1 MSNQLISSEYLYK
14 GKIYYY
20 LVKYPIC
27 PGNKQIYN
35 FVLCDDGLR
44 NYCINQTCVLCSQC
58 LTIFGMEK
66 NKLRKL

>member
-35 FVLCDDGLR
+35 DIIVSHIDIFTTIHFFELISWFLVLDIYTDIYSR
-44 NYCINQTCVLCSQC
+44 
-58 LTIFGMEK
+58 
-66 NKLRKL
+66 

>member
-35 FVLCDDGLR
+35 
-44 NYCINQTCVLCSQC
+44 
-58 LTIFGMEK
+58 EK
-66 NKLRKL
+66 NDYDKIFAQQHTGRKSSDGPL